1 MFSRLCQKPSI
12 PSALMIALLEWL
24 AARPR
29 TYSET
34 MEAWRTSCPRMPVW
48 EDTMDRELIQVV
60 YSPESTPSRSPIATG
75 ISRIALDAQATC
87 TAEPSRIG
95 SAIG

>member
-1 MFSRLCQKPSI
+1 MARVQSSLSELSM
-12 PSALMIALLEWL
+12 PSALMIELLEWL

-48 EDTMDRELIQVV
+48 EDAIGGRLVQVV
-60 YSPESTPSRSPIATG
+60 HNQGVDMNESSVKLTPLGWTILDSRV
-75 ISRIALDAQATC
+75 
-87 TAEPSRIG
+87 
-95 SAIG
+95 